1 MMMLDY
7 DTLRLIWWGLI
18 AVLLLAYAI
27 MDGFDL
33 GVATLLPFV
42 AKTDSER
49 RVLINAIGPTWEGNQ
64 VWLVLGLGAIFAAW
78 PAIYATAFSGMY
90 VVLLIMLFALFLRPV
105 GFDYRGKIASPIW
118 RSAWDYAL
126 FLGGAIPAIMIGIAF
141 GNLLL
146 GVPFY
151 FDENFRSFY
160 TGGLMDL
167 MNPFAILVGLV
178 SLSMLV
184 MHGGTFLLMKTE
196 GVLQY
201 RALKVTRV
209 FAVLTIILF
218 MVAGYWLMDAVVGYR
233 VVSEIDMLAGSTPF
247 GLDVVREVGA
257 WMHNFIIY
265 PWMWTAPVLG
275 VLGALLVLV
284 LGDKRPGLS
293 WLSSSLSVS
302 GIAST
307 AGLAMFPFVLPSI
320 THPSQSLLMW
330 NATSSQQ
337 TLWLM
342 LIATA
347 IFIPL
352 IIVYTSWVFKVL
364 RGKVTQE
371 TIEANHASY

>member
-1 MMMLDY
+1 MMLDY

-49 RVLINAIGPTWEGNQ
+49 RVLINAIGPIWEGNQ

-90 VVLLIMLFALFLRPV
+90 VALLIMLFALFLRPV
-105 GFDYRGKIASPIW
+105 GFDYRGKIASPLW
-118 RSAWDYAL
+118 RSMWDYAL
-126 FLGGAIPAIMIGIAF
+126 FLGGAIPAMIIGVAF

-151 FDENFRSFY
+151 FNENFRSFY

-167 MNPFAILVGLV
+167 MNPFSILVGLV

-209 FAVLTIILF
+209 FAVLTMILF
-218 MVAGYWLMDAVVGYR
+218 IVAGYWLMNVVEGYR

-275 VLGALLVLV
+275 VLGALLVLL

-342 LIATA
+342 LIAAA

-352 IIVYTSWVFKVL
+352 IIAYTSWVFKVL

-371 TIEANHASY
+371 TVEENHASY

>member
-1 MMMLDY
+1 MMLDY

-90 VVLLIMLFALFLRPV
+90 VALLIMLFALFLRPV
-105 GFDYRGKIASPIW
+105 GFDYRGKIASPLW

-126 FLGGAIPAIMIGIAF
+126 FLGGAIPAIIIGIAF

-209 FAVLTIILF
+209 FAVLTMILF
-218 MVAGYWLMDAVVGYR
+218 MVAGYWLMNAVEGYR

-275 VLGALLVLV
+275 VLGALLVLMF
-284 LGDKRPGLS
+284 GDKRPGLS
-293 WLSSSLSVS
+293 WLSSSISVS

>member
-1 MMMLDY
+1 MMLDY

-90 VVLLIMLFALFLRPV
+90 VALLIMLFALFLRPV

-126 FLGGAIPAIMIGIAF
+126 FLGGVIPAIMIGVAF

-167 MNPFAILVGLV
+167 INPFAILIGFV

-209 FAVLTIILF
+209 FAVLTMILF
-218 MVAGYWLMDAVVGYR
+218 IVSGYWLMNAVEGYR

-265 PWMWTAPVLG
+265 PWMWIAPVLG
-275 VLGALLVLV
+275 VLGALFVLV

-342 LIATA
+342 LIAA
-347 IFIPL
+347 GIFVPL
-352 IIVYTSWVFKVL
+352 IIAYTSWVFKVL
-364 RGKVTQE
+364 RGKVTE
-371 TIEANHASY
+371 ESVEANHASY

>member
-1 MMMLDY
+1 
-7 DTLRLIWWGLI
+7 
-18 AVLLLAYAI
+18 
-27 MDGFDL
+27 
-33 GVATLLPFV
+33 
-42 AKTDSER
+42 
-49 RVLINAIGPTWEGNQ
+49 
-64 VWLVLGLGAIFAAW
+64 
-78 PAIYATAFSGMY
+78 
-90 VVLLIMLFALFLRPV
+90 
-105 GFDYRGKIASPIW
+105 
-118 RSAWDYAL
+118 
-126 FLGGAIPAIMIGIAF
+126 MIGVAF

-167 MNPFAILVGLV
+167 INPFAILIGFV

-209 FAVLTIILF
+209 FAVLTMILF
-218 MVAGYWLMDAVVGYR
+218 IVAGYWLMNAVEGYR

-265 PWMWTAPVLG
+265 PWMWIAPVLG

-342 LIATA
+342 LIAA
-347 IFIPL
+347 GIFVPL
-352 IIVYTSWVFKVL
+352 IIAYTSWVFKVL
-364 RGKVTQE
+364 RGKVTE
-371 TIEANHASY
+371 ESVEANHASY

>member
-1 MMMLDY
+1 MMLDY

-90 VVLLIMLFALFLRPV
+90 VALLIMLFALFLRPV
-105 GFDYRGKIASPIW
+105 GFDYRGKIASPLW

-126 FLGGAIPAIMIGIAF
+126 FLGGAIPAIIIGVAF

-167 MNPFAILVGLV
+167 INPFAILVGLV

-209 FAVLTIILF
+209 FAVLTMILF
-218 MVAGYWLMDAVVGYR
+218 MVAGYWLMNAVEGYR

-275 VLGALLVLV
+275 VLGALLVLMF
-284 LGDKRPGLS
+284 GDKRPGLN
-293 WLSSSLSVS
+293 WLSSSISVS

-307 AGLAMFPFVLPSI
+307 AGLAMFPFVLPSS

-342 LIATA
+342 LIAA
-347 IFIPL
+347 GIFVPL

-364 RGKVTQE
+364 RGKVTE
-371 TIEANHASY
+371 ESVEANHASY

>member
-1 MMMLDY
+1 MMLDY

-90 VVLLIMLFALFLRPV
+90 VALLIMLFALFLRPV

-126 FLGGAIPAIMIGIAF
+126 FLGGVIPAIMIGVAF

-167 MNPFAILVGLV
+167 INPFAILIGFV

-209 FAVLTIILF
+209 FAVLTMILF
-218 MVAGYWLMDAVVGYR
+218 IVAGYWLMNAVEGYR

-265 PWMWTAPVLG
+265 PWVWIAPVLG
-275 VLGALLVLV
+275 VLGALFVLV

-342 LIATA
+342 LIAA
-347 IFIPL
+347 GIFVPL
-352 IIVYTSWVFKVL
+352 IIAYTSWVFKVL
-364 RGKVTQE
+364 RGKVTE
-371 TIEANHASY
+371 ESVEANHASY

>member
-1 MMMLDY
+1 MMLDY

-90 VVLLIMLFALFLRPV
+90 VALLIMLFALFLRPV

-126 FLGGAIPAIMIGIAF
+126 FLGGAIPAIIIGVAF

-167 MNPFAILVGLV
+167 INPFAILVGLV

-209 FAVLTIILF
+209 FAVLTMILF
-218 MVAGYWLMDAVVGYR
+218 MVAGYWLMNAVEGYR

-265 PWMWTAPVLG
+265 PWMWTAPVSG
-275 VLGALLVLV
+275 VLGALLVLL

-352 IIVYTSWVFKVL
+352 IIAYTSWVFKVL

-371 TIEANHASY
+371 TVEANHASY